1 MSVLDNVGDSVS
13 KSAKMFIGVSCG
25 ELGCEKHNS
34 TTRNP
39 VYSSFFGEGIALDE
53 KFFIDSATNAGE
65 NLAG

>member
-1 MSVLDNVGDSVS
+1 
-13 KSAKMFIGVSCG
+13 MFIGVSCG